1 MQPCFFGGDRGQ
13 LRDRPPSTTEQ
24 IKRAVALPG
33 KLAIARVPSQR
44 LPHATQ
50 IIVGDRPVLIAGGSA
65 QADDSFYE
73 PPVEGGPQTSQGS
86 GTR

>member
-1 MQPCFFGGDRGQ
+1 MLPK
-13 LRDRPPSTTEQ
+13 LLLV
-24 IKRAVALPG
+24 IAL
-33 KLAIARVPSQR
+33 
-44 LPHATQ
+44 
-50 IIVGDRPVLIAGGSA
+50 VLIAGGSA